1 MERLRFINNLS
12 RQSHGKMPMPIGIIC
27 FPPWH
32 QTQWLDTRT
41 HTVQLWAGKALSH
54 SSGKW
59 LKRALG
65 VAQKRNKSRS
75 LPTMAWAIQ
84 SRLWLIIWKRRGRD
98 QNLYAKPT
106 IAVTVSVFE
115 TIGLLVASFGKK
127 LAVTF
132 TNALTERDRS

>member
-1 MERLRFINNLS
+1 
-12 RQSHGKMPMPIGIIC
+12 
-27 FPPWH
+27 
-32 QTQWLDTRT
+32 
-41 HTVQLWAGKALSH
+41 
-54 SSGKW
+54 
-59 LKRALG
+59 
-65 VAQKRNKSRS
+65 
-75 LPTMAWAIQ
+75 MAWAIQ
-84 SRLWLIIWKRRGRD
+84 SRLWLIIWKRLGRD